1 MAELPGRR
9 RGTSRG
15 KAGMLRRMRSK
26 ASRLLVF
33 LSLAAVLGVAV
44 VVGLQAFLENRKEAI
59 RREIANAVDRDVA
72 FESVRLRLFRRPG
85 NLGITVTNLRVAD
98 DPRFAATP
106 LIRAHELTFSLG
118 WFSLLTGAPT
128 ISDVVLDR
136 PEIQI
141 IRNEYGDLNILA
153 PAHPLTAGF
162 RSAHANNAAVH
173 ARQAKLYL
181 VDRSSEK
188 PEELRLHGVTATL
201 QWSHERRVRIE
212 VSGALSEDS
221 SRTFSV
227 TGTVGTAAPLSEW
240 SRNEVDLDVRA
251 ESLPQVLVTRTWRF
265 IENQLPAYLRPSGSL
280 NLSARVT
287 GRLDRPRLSGLDVTG
302 TLLGGTVDNA
312 RLTGEV
318 DFSKASPWN
327 RASAKGRLDLEPVQ
341 LDQLRQVPWVE
352 RITPTGLR
360 VHQPFQVSNVFEGPL
375 DDLTVQG
382 TVVADDNTVQ
392 YGGWF
397 LKEPGIAARVAVNL
411 RLRPDRIVIDES
423 EVRLHNAKVPFSG
436 VIVHEPE
443 HLVQLRIQADDVAL
457 AGWQGLLPKAADY
470 QLDGSVSARLSLR
483 QRSGPRTEPPSLRGT
498 LDLANVH
505 VIGPPG
511 TNRSVKGLQGE
522 LAFRGDDIE
531 VRDLQ
536 LRSGLSDLRVRG
548 LLVNLSQPTLHYSLH
563 SDLLNLG
570 DVTGDPAY
578 RAHSFSDVV
587 HEGSAE
593 LREGIVSLRGYLSS
607 ASGQFGGNAYQNL
620 QSIVQW
626 SRGALTVRRLS
637 VETLGGAI
645 HGHGAITSRNS
656 QGFEVELHPEAEN
669 LDANRLLALFPGYP
683 ADSVNGQLSLEGQF
697 RGSGADW
704 PSLVRNLNGRGRMT
718 LNNGVLANF
727 NPVRGVLATLHA
739 VEGIDPIDTAG
750 PAFLSLVRDDRTSL
764 ESVEG
769 RFTIHQGKVRSD
781 DMRLLSDDYSIVGRG
796 SMDPDGKVAMQATL
810 VLSPAFSRDLSGRY
824 RNVRYL
830 FDAEGISLP
839 FRLTGQL
846 PDVAF
851 QPDVPQLVRYMFNK
865 LAEERPSR
873 AQDDDNLWKRLGQ
886 SFREL
891 LR

>member
-1 MAELPGRR
+1 
-9 RGTSRG
+9 
-15 KAGMLRRMRSK
+15 MLRRMRSK

-33 LSLAAVLGVAV
+33 LSLAAVLGVAA
-44 VVGLQAFLENRKEAI
+44 VVGLEAFLENRKETI
-59 RREIANAVDRDVA
+59 RREIANAVGRDVA
-72 FESVRLRLFRRPG
+72 FESIRLSLFGRLG
-85 NLGITVTNLRVAD
+85 SLGITVTDLRVAD
-98 DPRFAATP
+98 DPKFAATP

-118 WFSLLTGAPT
+118 WFSLLTGTPT

-136 PEIQI
+136 PEIQV

-153 PAHPLTAGF
+153 PAQPLTAGF
-162 RSAHANNAAVH
+162 RSARANNTAVH
-173 ARQAKLYL
+173 AWRAKLYL
-181 VDRSSEK
+181 VDRSSED
-188 PEELRLHGVTATL
+188 PEELRLHDVTATL
-201 QWSHERRVRIE
+201 QWSHEQRVHVE

-227 TGTVGTAAPLSEW
+227 SGTVGTAAPLSEW

-251 ESLPQVLVTRTWRF
+251 ASLPQALVTRTWTF
-265 IENQLPAYLRPSGSL
+265 LENQLPAYLRPTGPL

-302 TLLGGTVDNA
+302 ALLGGTVDNA

-318 DFSKASPWN
+318 DFSEASSWH
-327 RASAKGRLDLEPVQ
+327 RAPAKGRLHLGPVQ

-352 RITPTGLR
+352 RIAPTGLR
-360 VHQPFQVSNVFEGPL
+360 VHGPLRVSNVFEGPL

-382 TVVADDNTVQ
+382 TVVADDNTIQ

-397 LKEPGIAARVAVNL
+397 LKAPGVAARLAVNL
-411 RLRPDRIVIDES
+411 RLRTDRIVIDES
-423 EVRLHNAKVPFSG
+423 EVELHNARVPFSG
-436 VIVHEPE
+436 AIVHEPE
-443 HLVQLRIQADDVAL
+443 HLVQLRIQADDVSL
-457 AGWQGLLPKAADY
+457 AGWQGLIPKAADY
-470 QLDGSVSARLSLR
+470 QLEGSVSARLELR
-483 QRSGPRTEPPSLRGT
+483 QRSGPRTEAPTLHGT
-498 LDLANVH
+498 LGLANVH

-511 TNRSVKGLQGE
+511 GNRAIKGLQGE

-531 VRDLQ
+531 LRDLR

-548 LLVNLSQPTLHYSLH
+548 LLVNLSRPTLHYSLH
-563 SDLLNLG
+563 SDLLNLA

-593 LREGIVSLRGYLSS
+593 LHEGIVSLRGYLSS

-626 SRGALTVRRLS
+626 TPGALTVRRLS

-645 HGHGAITSRNS
+645 HGYAAVTSRNG
-656 QGFEVELHPEAEN
+656 QGFEVELHPAAEN
-669 LDANRLLALFPGYP
+669 LDANRLLAHFPGYP
-683 ADSVNGQLSLEGQF
+683 ADSVNGQLSLEGRF
-697 RGSGADW
+697 RGSGTDW

-718 LNNGVLANF
+718 LNKGVLANF
-727 NPVRGVLATLHA
+727 NPVRGVLATLDA

-750 PAFLSLVRDDRTSL
+750 PTFLSLVRDDRTSFRT
-764 ESVEG
+764 VEG
-769 RFTIHQGKVRSD
+769 HFAVHQGKVGSD
-781 DMRLLSDDYSIVGRG
+781 NMRLVSDDYSVVGRG
-796 SMDPDGKVAMQATL
+796 SLNPDGQVELLATL

-839 FRLTGQL
+839 FRLTGQI
-846 PDVAF
+846 PDVAI
-851 QPDVPQLVRYMFNK
+851 QPDVPQLVRYMYNK

-873 AQDDDNLWKRLGQ
+873 AADNDNLWKRLGRG
-886 SFREL
+886 FREL